1 MPPPVPLATY
11 RLQLSKDFG
20 FDAAARLVP
29 YLKALGITHLYASPF
44 LKARAGS
51 QHGYDIVDH
60 GALNPEFG
68 GEEAFARLSGVL
80 AQADIGL
87 ILDFVPNHMG
97 IGFAD
102 NAWWLEVLEWGQ
114 AAPHARSFDISW
126 ELLPYRRGGGVL
138 VPVLGRPYGDA
149 LTSGEIVLRYDP
161 REGSFS
167 AWYFDHRFPVNP
179 QRYSDILKTIV
190 AAAGAA
196 DEAVGGQ
203 LLALASE
210 YGRPGSPSYAQAP
223 VLKQRLA
230 ALTEAVPVIERGL
243 AAYRTDHEAGVNALH
258 RLLERQHYQ
267 LAYWRVAVS
276 GINYRRF
283 FDINDLAGIRIED
296 ARTFRAVHV
305 LVARLIANQQ
315 LHGLR
320 LDHIDGLTNPLQ
332 YTRRLQQ
339 LVRHV
344 RGAEGRQPFY
354 VVIEKIL
361 AEGEQLPP
369 FTGVAGTTG
378 YEWLNLISRV
388 LVDDAGRARLDAF
401 WRELAPAQSD
411 FAAVL
416 ENAKLRVLRTILASE
431 FTVLAQ
437 LLGRIAAG
445 HYSTRDYTT
454 DRLRDALTLYVLEFP
469 VYRTYVTPAGS
480 SPDDRALV
488 DRTIAAARRRWQ
500 GPDREIFDFLRD
512 ALTLD
517 LIRSGLPYSRPRLR
531 NFALKLQQFT
541 GPLMAKSLEDTSFYR
556 DHALIALNEVG
567 GNPALPPLPVADFH
581 ARLRE
586 RAARFRHGLTATA
599 THDTKRGEDA
609 RTRILALSEMPER
622 WTEHATRWLK
632 LNERH
637 VTNAG
642 RRSPSLAHEYML
654 YQALIGAWPG
664 TPIDETFVRRM
675 EDYAI
680 KAAREGKLETSWTDP
695 DEGYEQGLRKFVRA
709 ILDRN
714 AAGEF
719 LDSFAAFARRT
730 SLLGALNSLAQLVLK
745 ATMPGVPDFYQGTE
759 LWDLSLVDPDNRRPV
774 DFAARQAA
782 LERPADW
789 PALAE
794 SWPDGRIK
802 LALTRRLLQLRHEL
816 PALFR
821 DGAYS
826 PVEVDGPDREHVVAF
841 LRTHRRSRVLVVA
854 GRHFA
859 RKTDNGS
866 HWPAGPWQAELQVDP
881 ALRSTLRDALGAA
894 GPERSLELSR
904 LFRTLPVAVL
914 RSR

>member
-1 MPPPVPLATY
+1 MPPPIPLATY
-11 RLQLSKDFG
+11 RLQLNKDFG

-29 YLKALGITHLYASPF
+29 YLKALGVSHLYASPF

-68 GEEAFARLSGVL
+68 GEEAFARLSEAL
-80 AQADIGL
+80 TQADMGL

-97 IGFAD
+97 IGYAD

-138 VPVLGRPYGDA
+138 VPVLGRPYGDV
-149 LTSGEIVLRYDP
+149 LTSGEIALRYDP
-161 REGSFS
+161 QEGSFS
-167 AWYFDHRFPVNP
+167 AWYFDHRFAINP

-190 AAAGAA
+190 AAADAA
-196 DEAVGGQ
+196 DEPVGGE
-203 LLALASE
+203 LLALARE
-210 YGRPGSPSYAQAP
+210 YGRPGVPSYAEAP

-230 ALTEAVPVIERGL
+230 ALAEAVPVIERGL

-258 RLLERQHYQ
+258 RLLERQHYR
-267 LAYWRVAVS
+267 LSYWRVAVS
-276 GINYRRF
+276 AINYRRF

-296 ARTFRAVHV
+296 TRTFRAAHA
-305 LVARLIANQQ
+305 LVARLIANRQ

-354 VVIEKIL
+354 VIIEKIL

-388 LVDDAGRARLDAF
+388 LVADAGRARLDAF

-431 FTVLAQ
+431 FTVLVQ

-454 DRLRDALTLYVLEFP
+454 DRLRDALTAYVLEFP

-480 SPDDRALV
+480 SPNDRALI
-488 DRTIAAARRRWQ
+488 DRVIAAARRRWQ

-517 LIRSGLPYSRPRLR
+517 LARSGLPYSRPRLR

-556 DHALIALNEVG
+556 YHVLIALNEVG

-581 ARLRE
+581 THLQE
-586 RAARFRHGLTATA
+586 RASRFRHGLTATA

-609 RTRILALSEMPER
+609 RTRILALSEMPGL
-622 WTEHATRWLK
+622 WTEHVARWLE

-637 VTNAG
+637 ATNAG

-654 YQALIGAWPG
+654 YQALVGVWPG
-664 TPIDETFVRRM
+664 TVDDTLIQRV

-680 KAAREGKLETSWTDP
+680 KAAREGKLDTSWTDP
-695 DEGYEQGLRKFVRA
+695 DEDYEQGLRKFVHA
-709 ILDRN
+709 ILDQSVS
-714 AAGEF
+714 GEF
-719 LDSFAAFARRT
+719 LDSFAVFARGT
-730 SLLGALNSLAQLVLK
+730 TLLGALNSLTQLVLK

-782 LERPADW
+782 LDQTPGW
-789 PALAE
+789 PELVE

-802 LALTRRLLQLRHEL
+802 LALTRRLLQLRQEM
-816 PALFR
+816 PTLFR
-821 DGAYS
+821 DGGYS

-841 LRTHRRSRVLVVA
+841 MRTHRRSRVLVAV

-859 RKTDNGS
+859 TKTDNGGR
-866 HWPAGPWQAELQVDP
+866 WPGGPCQAELRLDP

-894 GPERSLELSR
+894 GPEQTLELSC
-904 LFRTLPVAVL
+904 LFRALPVAVL